1 MLIDIQKIHPAAII
15 PEYATPGDS
24 GADLY
29 AIERTVIEPGD
40 VAGVRTGIKLRVP
53 EGYEAQVRPKSGLAL
68 KHKLTVMNTPG
79 TIDSGFRGEILVIL
93 INHGRTAYTIEAG
106 TKIAQ
111 LVLCAVERAEFVEV
125 AEISAQETERGAGG
139 FGSTGT
145 QARMTSAQ
153 KNTLPNVKEMGGVV
167 SRDAPR
173 IRGRL
178 TEAYQPAP
186 TKSPEY
192 APASANVIEGLNAEI
207 QSINTW

>member
-1 MLIDIQKIHPAAII
+1 MLKIDIQKIHPSAII

-79 TIDSGFRGEILVIL
+79 TIDSGFRGEILVII
-93 INHGRTAYTIEAG
+93 INHGRTAYTIDAG

-111 LVLCAVERAEFVEV
+111 LVLCAVERAEFQEV
-125 AEISAQETERGAGG
+125 DDISAQETARGAGG

-145 QARMTSAQ
+145 TARKAET
-153 KNTLPNVKEMGGVV
+153 P
-167 SRDAPR
+167 PR

-178 TEAYQPAP
+178 AEAYQHAP
-186 TKSPEY
+186 TKPLEY